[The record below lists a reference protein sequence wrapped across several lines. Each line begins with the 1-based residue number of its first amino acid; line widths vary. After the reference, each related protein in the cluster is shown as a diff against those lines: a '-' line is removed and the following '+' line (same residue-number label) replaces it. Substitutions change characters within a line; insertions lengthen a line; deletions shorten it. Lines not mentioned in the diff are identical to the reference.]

1 MRLEIYDE
9 TGSATIN
16 LFPREIATLTYLDY
30 STFVDY
36 VKNGVDVGKL
46 FSHLPTKTY
55 IFVLSI
61 KTYKKVTS
69 LLVDNLIKWY

>member
-36 VKNGVDVGKL
+36 VKNGVDVEKL